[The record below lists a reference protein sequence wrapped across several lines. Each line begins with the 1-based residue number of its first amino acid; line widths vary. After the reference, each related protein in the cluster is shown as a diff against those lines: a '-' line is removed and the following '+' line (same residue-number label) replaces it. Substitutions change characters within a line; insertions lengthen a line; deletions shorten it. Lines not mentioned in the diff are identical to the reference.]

1 MQEDNNPFDNPFKA
15 PTAVVADQA
24 QGSSGFIPEGRKVPI
39 GSSLNWLGTGW
50 RFFKEASGVWIGI
63 ALIFLIIQI
72 VIGLIPFVNLLGGFI
87 LPILVGG
94 LMLGCKAMDD
104 GEPLSINQL
113 FAGFSGYA
121 GRLFLIGLLD
131 MVYIF
136 VLMMLFGIA
145 VAIIVPIFYNAG
157 SVAIVL
163 MGLLGIV
170 LFLLIIFP
178 MFLFTCIAPALVV
191 LQDQTPV
198 QAMVTSFKVAFTN
211 ILPLFIYMI
220 ILFVLSVIASIP
232 VLLGLL
238 VLVPVF
244 FGSIY
249 AAYCDIFFE
258 ETA

>member
-39 GSSLNWLGTGW
+39 GSCFNWLGTGW
-50 RFFKEASGVWIGI
+50 RFFKEAPGVWIGI

-72 VIGLIPFVNLLGGFI
+72 VIGVIPFVNLLGGFI

-94 LMLGCKAMDD
+94 IILGCKAMDD
-104 GEPLSINQL
+104 GEPLSINHL

-136 VLMMLFGIA
+136 VVVMLAGILT
-145 VAIIVPIFYNAG
+145 AIIIPIFGKA
-157 SVAIVL
+157 STIAMVL
-163 MGLLGIV
+163 MGVLGIV
-170 LFLLIIFP
+170 VFLLIIFP
-178 MFLFTCIAPALVV
+178 MFLFACIAPALVV

-198 QAMVTSFKVAFTN
+198 QAMVTSYKVAFAN

-220 ILFVLSVIASIP
+220 VLLVLSVIATIP
-232 VLLGLL
+232 ILLGLL